1 MGKKHARDSAIGSRD
16 TALALLPAATISSGT
31 TLVPTAASG
40 SGTTL
45 VLPPA
50 ATSTSAG
57 TPTLADYRKAKRV
70 RFANRA
76 ALVQV
81 VGEDAPPAFATGKWS
96 RAEKQ
101 ACEAKLHE
109 ALEDLGLATDSA
121 EFLEGLEMRAPLTR
135 GADEAPSL
143 LNTGRR
149 AGRGPLKK
157 NFWVGLAATVN
168 ESLAVSGRPPRKW
181 RAIYDWVHMRY
192 LGAKGGQGGAWSE
205 DDVQR
210 LLAMRARGSRW
221 RDIAEELG
229 RYVQDVRCKWRA
241 ATVISRRGT
250 WDAQEIGR
258 LEKLV
263 RRAVKVRAKDL
274 GLSVK
279 AAVRACAA
287 GANAAGGTYSRGG
300 APVSASSRALITT
313 AAGTLTVAAAPT
325 PTPSPALSAEE
336 VSALQ
341 ASLPWTAIAEQLGG
355 RSYKQCRQNW
365 KALLGSRSA
374 AAAAAGASG
383 GGGGHAHTWLI
394 RTDGPSLAASRA
406 AAAASAAFSP
416 AARLEEDLELV
427 RAIHATGAEDDSE
440 VSWNSL
446 LPHLDS
452 TEARRRLLVLARRI
466 GFDGDSLGEGQL
478 GEVVDRLLPLLEA
491 TRARLVLGGGAV

>member
-1 MGKKHARDSAIGSRD
+1 
-16 TALALLPAATISSGT
+16 
-31 TLVPTAASG
+31 
-40 SGTTL
+40 L

-50 ATSTSAG
+50 ATNTSAC

-109 ALEDLGLATDSA
+109 ALEDLGLAIDSA

-168 ESLAVSGRPPRKW
+168 ESLTAAGRPPRKW
-181 RAIYDWVHMRY
+181 KAIYDWVHMRY

-205 DDVQR
+205 EDVQR

-229 RYVQDVRCKWRA
+229 RYVQDIRCKWRA
-241 ATVISRRGT
+241 ATVISRRGK

-263 RRAVKVRAKDL
+263 RRAVKVRAKN
-274 GLSVK
+274 LSLI
-279 AAVRACAA
+279 
-287 GANAAGGTYSRGG
+287 
-300 APVSASSRALITT
+300 ASDC
-313 AAGTLTVAAAPT
+313 V
-325 PTPSPALSAEE
+325 
-336 VSALQ
+336 
-341 ASLPWTAIAEQLGG
+341 
-355 RSYKQCRQNW
+355 
-365 KALLGSRSA
+365 
-374 AAAAAGASG
+374 
-383 GGGGHAHTWLI
+383 
-394 RTDGPSLAASRA
+394 
-406 AAAASAAFSP
+406 
-416 AARLEEDLELV
+416 
-427 RAIHATGAEDDSE
+427 
-440 VSWNSL
+440 
-446 LPHLDS
+446 
-452 TEARRRLLVLARRI
+452 
-466 GFDGDSLGEGQL
+466 
-478 GEVVDRLLPLLEA
+478 
-491 TRARLVLGGGAV
+491 